1 MDLQEKIRVIPDFPQ
16 PGISFKDIT
25 TLLKDG
31 EALRETVR
39 RMASHFADSGIEM
52 IVGVESR
59 GFILGAPLAYE
70 MGLGF
75 TLIRKQG
82 KLPGEVLAV
91 EYELEY
97 GTDRLEIHADAFAPG
112 TRVLVVDDLLATGGT
127 IAAAIEL
134 IKKLG
139 GQVVGL
145 AFLIEL
151 SYLGGRER
159 LKTLGDY
166 DILALVDYKE

>member
-1 MDLQEKIRVIPDFPQ
+1 MDLKEKIRVIPDFPQ

-25 TLLKDG
+25 TLLRDG
-31 EALRETVR
+31 EALRETVKR
-39 RMASHFADSGIEM
+39 LAEHFEGTEVDM

-75 TLIRKQG
+75 TLIRKPG
-82 KLPGEVLAV
+82 KLPGQVLSV
-91 EYELEY
+91 EYDLEY
-97 GTDRLEIHADAFAPG
+97 GTDSLEIHADAFPPG

-134 IKKLG
+134 IKKLS

-151 SYLGGRER
+151 AYLNGRER
-159 LKTLGDY
+159 LSEY
-166 DILALVDYKE
+166 DIVSLVQYHE

>member
-1 MDLQEKIRVIPDFPQ
+1 MDLKEKIRVVPDFPK

-31 EALRETVR
+31 EALQETVKL
-39 RMASHFADSGIEM
+39 MANYFKDHDVEM

-75 TLIRKQG
+75 TLIRKPK
-82 KLPGEVLAV
+82 KLPGQVLAV
-91 EYELEY
+91 EYDLEY
-97 GTDRLEIHADAFAPG
+97 GTDSLEIHTDAFAPG

-127 IAAAIEL
+127 IWAATEL
-134 IKKLG
+134 IRKLG
-139 GQVVGL
+139 GEIAGL

-151 SYLGGRER
+151 AYLDGRQR
-159 LKTLGDY
+159 LDDY
-166 DILALVDYKE
+166 DIFSVVRYDE

>member
-1 MDLQEKIRVIPDFPQ
+1 MDLKEKIRVIPDFPQ

-31 EALRETVR
+31 EALRETVQR
-39 RMASHFADSGIEM
+39 IANHFKDAGVEM

-75 TLIRKQG
+75 TLIRKPK

-91 EYELEY
+91 EYDLN
-97 GTDRLEIHADAFAPG
+97 TARTAWRSMPMPFPG
-112 TRVLVVDDLLATGGT
+112 TKVLVVDDLLATGGT
-127 IAAAIEL
+127 VAAAMEL
-134 IKKLG
+134 IHKLG
-139 GQVVGL
+139 GEVVGL

-151 SYLGGRER
+151 AYLGGRER
-159 LKTLGDY
+159 LGDY
-166 DILALVDYKE
+166 DVFALVKYDE

>member
-1 MDLQEKIRVIPDFPQ
+1 MDLKEKIRVIPDFPQ

-25 TLLKDG
+25 TLLRDG
-31 EALRETVR
+31 EALREAVQ
-39 RMASHFADSGIEM
+39 RMARHYAGAGIDM
-52 IVGVESR
+52 VVGVESR

-75 TLIRKQG
+75 TLIRKPG
-82 KLPGEVLAV
+82 KLPGDVLSV
-91 EYELEY
+91 EYDLEY
-97 GTDRLEIHADAFAPG
+97 GTDRLEIHADSFPPG
-112 TRVLVVDDLLATGGT
+112 TRVLIVDDLLATGGT
-127 IAAAIEL
+127 IAAAMEL
-134 IKKLG
+134 VNKLG

-151 SYLGGRER
+151 SYLGGRKKLEE
-159 LKTLGDY
+159 LGDY